1 VQYQAFIGLSIGV
14 MVLVGIGYFSNN
26 LLFQR
31 FLGGINPLAVG
42 FFIVVLGFV
51 LLAFLLSKD
60 WFSIYKKGSLK
71 GLLYASGLAAI
82 FGSIAILVDF
92 TARVYPADINIQ
104 FPESLVYYPAIGFF
118 VEILFQVLPLTVIL
132 VILTSLSKKISFN
145 KIMWASIFVASLP
158 EPVFQVTSLFSGQS
172 LLWFAVFELARIFLV
187 ILSQL
192 TFFRRYDFVTMYWF
206 RIVYYIFW
214 HILWGNLRLVLLF

>member
-1 VQYQAFIGLSIGV
+1 MQYQAFIGLSIGV
-14 MVLVGIGYFSNN
+14 MVLVGIGYFSDN

-145 KIMWASIFVASLP
+145 KIMWVSIFVASLP

>member
-1 VQYQAFIGLSIGV
+1 
-14 MVLVGIGYFSNN
+14 MVLVGIGYFSDN

>member
-1 VQYQAFIGLSIGV
+1 MQYQAFIGLSIGV
-14 MVLVGIGYFSNN
+14 MVLVGIGYFSDN

-51 LLAFLLSKD
+51 LLSFILSKD

-145 KIMWASIFVASLP
+145 KIMWVSIFVASLP

>member
-51 LLAFLLSKD
+51 LLSFILSKD

>member
-1 VQYQAFIGLSIGV
+1 

>member
-1 VQYQAFIGLSIGV
+1 
-14 MVLVGIGYFSNN
+14 MVLVGIGYFSDN

-51 LLAFLLSKD
+51 LLSFILSKD

-145 KIMWASIFVASLP
+145 KIMWVSIFVASLP

>member
-1 VQYQAFIGLSIGV
+1 MQYQAFIGLSIGV

-51 LLAFLLSKD
+51 LLSFILSKD